1 MTLSTGTRLR
11 SDTSVYPGIEPR
23 LLVDVNNDE
32 DAALYR
38 ARGGYLPLADET
50 AFLAAVSAAG
60 VRGRGGA
67 TFPAAV
73 KLSTVRGATGGSVV
87 VANGEEGE
95 PSSVKDRWLMRH
107 RPHLV
112 LDGLRLAA
120 QVVGTSTAVVYLSD
134 EPARARIEAALAELA
149 DDTTFTLSV
158 RTVKVDPAY
167 VAGEETAAVQAIN
180 GGPALPTDKPPRPFE
195 EGVDGLPTLV
205 NNVETLA
212 NIALVHRLGVDGY
225 RSVGTESSPGT
236 FLMTLTTAAGAGLYE
251 IPFGVTLR
259 DVLTWTGNDPDAAVG
274 FLVGGYFAGVIG
286 PRALDLALDY
296 DVYAG
301 AGTGLGCG
309 AMVVLGSDMCPV
321 ATSAAVMTYFGR
333 ENAAQCGSCFNGT
346 SAMANVLESLRD
358 EGGQGVDVDR
368 LKYWST
374 FLRGRG
380 ACGTLDGATNIA
392 ASLLR
397 EFPDVV
403 DNHLRGACTTCAAG
417 QFPSY
422 PPYGV
427 SYPPDGISYPAEH
440 M

>member
-1 MTLSTGTRLR
+1 MTLSTGTRL
-11 SDTSVYPGIEPR
+11 SGDVLVYPGIENR
-23 LLVDVNNDE
+23 LVVDGDNDE
-32 DAALYR
+32 DAVLYR
-38 ARGGYLPLADET
+38 TRGGYRPLTDAT
-50 AFLAAVSAAG
+50 AFLADVSAAG

-73 KLSTVRGATGGSVV
+73 KLSTVRAATGGSVV

-120 QVVGTSTAVVYLSD
+120 QVVGTTSAVVYLSD
-134 EPARARIEAALAELA
+134 DLAARRIESALTELSN
-149 DDTTFTLSV
+149 DTVFDLQV
-158 RTVKVDPAY
+158 RIVKVSPTY
-167 VAGEETAAVQAIN
+167 VAGEETAAVRAIN

-195 EGVDGLPTLV
+195 AGVDGVPTLI

-212 NIALVHRLGVDGY
+212 HLALVHRLGVDGY
-225 RSVGTESSPGT
+225 RSVGTESSTGT
-236 FLMTLTTAAGAGLYE
+236 FLMTLTTAAGAALYE
-251 IPFGVTLR
+251 VPFGVTLR
-259 DVLTWTGNDPDAAVG
+259 DVLTWSGTDTDTVTG

-286 PRALDLALDY
+286 PHALDLPLDY
-296 DVYAG
+296 DAYAAAG
-301 AGTGLGCG
+301 AGLGCG
-309 AMVVLGSDMCPV
+309 AMVVLDTDMCPV
-321 ATSAAVMTYFGR
+321 ATSAAVMTYFSR

-358 EGGQGVDVDR
+358 AVADEAEVDR

-380 ACGTLDGATNIA
+380 ACGTLDGATNVA

-403 DNHLRGACTTCAAG
+403 DAHLRGACVRCADG
-417 QFPSY
+417 HFPAY
-422 PPYGV
+422 PPHGV
-427 SYPPDGISYPAEH
+427 QYAADH
-440 M
+440 T